1 MNLPEVAGL
10 GLILA
15 IKGSKF
21 AIVMLIIVMIGNKYT
36 VHRVDE
42 NPRIS
47 IFRTCSIVHR
57 VSLTFKILSD
67 N

>member
-21 AIVMLIIVMIGNKYT
+21 AIVMLITVMIGNKYEA
-36 VHRVDE
+36 VY
-42 NPRIS
+42 RIG
-47 IFRTCSIVHR
+47 
-57 VSLTFKILSD
+57 
-67 N
+67 